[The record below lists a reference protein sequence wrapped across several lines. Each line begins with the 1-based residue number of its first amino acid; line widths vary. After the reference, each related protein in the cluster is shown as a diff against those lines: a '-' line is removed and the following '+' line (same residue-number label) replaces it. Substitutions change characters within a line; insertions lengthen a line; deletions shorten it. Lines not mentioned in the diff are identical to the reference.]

1 MYYLSKKDIAFIK
14 RCIKHYSKNA
24 ELNEDEVDRAKWIPK
39 SLDKNHKDEF
49 IAHIAK
55 GIRERFVI
63 QAKKD
68 TKEIF

>member
-1 MYYLSKKDIAFIK
+1 LYYLSKKDIAFLK
-14 RCIKHYSKNA
+14 RCIKFYTKNA
-24 ELNEDEVDRAKWIPK
+24 ELNEDELSRAKWIPK
-39 SLDKNHKDEF
+39 SLEKNHKDEF

-55 GIRERFVI
+55 GISERFII